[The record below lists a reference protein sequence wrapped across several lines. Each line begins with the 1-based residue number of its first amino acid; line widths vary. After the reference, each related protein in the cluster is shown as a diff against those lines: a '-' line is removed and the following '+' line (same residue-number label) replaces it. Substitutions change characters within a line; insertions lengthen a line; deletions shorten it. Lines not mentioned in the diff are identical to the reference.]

1 MELNSSKSST
11 ELFSDRDLLP
21 EDSYGNEKA
30 NMEIQNQIK
39 FDTTDP
45 EESKAKAFQYID
57 KLQIIICIY
66 NY

>member
-45 EESKAKAFQYID
+45 EESKAKAF
-57 KLQIIICIY
+57 
-66 NY
+66 